1 MGVSRNNMLN
11 LNDATP
17 QENLSFIHDNE
28 TTMTDEEGELD
39 RINSAGTTVMDGIV
53 AGTVYV
59 RTELT
64 MHEFPIR

>member
-1 MGVSRNNMLN
+1 
-11 LNDATP
+11 
-17 QENLSFIHDNE
+17 
-28 TTMTDEEGELD
+28 MTDEEGELD

>member
-1 MGVSRNNMLN
+1 MLN

-17 QENLSFIHDNE
+17 QENLPFIHDNE